1 MPAPS
6 RLLLCEGPEDV
17 AFFQRLIETR
27 SLPRFRIRDTGGK
40 ASKRA
45 GNTRFGHA
53 LTALKLE
60 KGVKDILIVSDNDE
74 APDQS
79 FSKVC
84 RQIQSAYDADK
95 VPDRPLQK
103 ISSGPSIMVLM
114 LPWEG
119 RLGNLETLC
128 EEAARI
134 SDVQVA
140 GHVDHFAAMIG
151 ADNWAKQTRKSK
163 MWLRSMLAACCAH
176 DPFVFLSNVFRV
188 KKNRHLIPLNHHC
201 FDRVSAVLSQYGL

>member
-1 MPAPS
+1 MAAPS

-27 SLPRFRIRDTGGK
+27 SLPRFRIRDTRGK
-40 ASKRA
+40 ASKGA

-60 KGVKDILIVSDNDE
+60 KGVKDILIVADNDE

-103 ISSGPSIMVLM
+103 VSRYPSIMVLM

-128 EEAARI
+128 EEAARTA
-134 SDVQVA
+134 DAQVA

-151 ADNWAKQTRKSK
+151 SDKWTKQTRKSK

-176 DPFVFLSNVFRV
+176 DPFVFLGTVFRDR
-188 KKNRHLIPLNHHC
+188 KNRHLIPLDHRC
-201 FDRVSAVLSQYGL
+201 FGCVSDVLSQYGS